1 KDTFHTIRRPR
12 VPPRT
17 GKGRMPKRFYLELP
31 GIARHLGYASVRQ
44 LLHAVRR
51 GTLPLR
57 LTRAQLKNTG
67 PPNYVV
73 LRSERGRFLKQLEN
87 MPLLL
92 KRLDMLH
99 NRRLNAEATA
109 AREQPPQSL

>member
-1 KDTFHTIRRPR
+1 
-12 VPPRT
+12 
-17 GKGRMPKRFYLELP
+17 MPKRFYLELP

-57 LTRAQLKNTG
+57 LTRTRLKNTG
-67 PPNYVV
+67 PPNFVV
-73 LRSERGRFLKQLEN
+73 LRSEWARFLKQVED

-92 KRLDMLH
+92 KRLNMLH
-99 NRRLNAEATA
+99 NRRLIAEAKAEEA
-109 AREQPPQSL
+109 AHEQPPQSP